1 MLFCIW
7 IAALCLTTSCVSF
20 NSAPP
25 SLGYCG
31 EAYDQRC
38 TTSRDICTPLD
49 AIVPHSCTPFPHSCT
64 PFPHSCTPFP
74 HSCTPFP
81 HSCTPQEE
89 NSYKTAFIST
99 SYY

>member
-38 TTSRDICTPLD
+38 TSSRDICTPLD
-49 AIVPHSCTPFPHSCT
+49 AIV
-64 PFPHSCTPFP
+64 PHSCTPFP

-99 SYY
+99 SYYELWSCPIAVHLSP